1 MKKSYNGV
9 LYDTDKSKLISE
21 FESSYSS
28 RDTRYYKEALYRSTE
43 NKYFLYGHG
52 NEDSKYAKRIRG
64 SHSSDGR
71 FPQIFWYYRSWS
83 NCSDC
88 IDIIPLSCNEAKKW
102 YENKLN
108 EVYRC
113 YDIVKAKLKVPPTY
127 RIPVFIGIGYADP
140 NEIILEQN
148 AADLEKQLHYGRWK

>member
-113 YDIVKAKLKVPPTY
+113 YDIVKVKEPKINYGTYCKLFK
-127 RIPVFIGIGYADP
+127 D
-140 NEIILEQN
+140 
-148 AADLEKQLHYGRWK
+148 